1 MFNTNDYHKSD
12 CSPTTSRN
20 NKIIVENPVIS
31 TKRLSR
37 IIIILVIMII
47 VRAISRVEARGAF
60 VEKWHEKCVATRNEP
75 LSLGKML
82 IVHKVHVINVLTAH

>member
-1 MFNTNDYHKSD
+1 MFNINDYHKSD

-37 IIIILVIMII
+37 IIILVIMII
-47 VRAISRVEARGAF
+47 VRAISRVEACGAF
-60 VEKWHEKCVATRNEP
+60 VEKWHEKCVVTRNEP